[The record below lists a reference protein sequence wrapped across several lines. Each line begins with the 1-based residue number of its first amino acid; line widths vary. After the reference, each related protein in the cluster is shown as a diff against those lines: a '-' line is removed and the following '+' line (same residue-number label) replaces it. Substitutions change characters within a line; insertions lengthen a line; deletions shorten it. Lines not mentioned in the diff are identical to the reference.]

1 MKCLLSGMWS
11 WVVLLVLMGSGR
23 SMGCLEEEKNALLK
37 IKAAFN
43 HPDGSSLPSW
53 QGEDGDCCGWEGV
66 ECDNTTMQVTRLY
79 LNNTREWGLP
89 SPWVIDASLF
99 LPLEELQVLNLRW
112 NSLSELNGVLY
123 LKKLKRLYLSGNY
136 LQRVPS
142 LYKQTSVETQN
153 LSSIQLEGVNLEV
166 LDLYDN
172 YLVNDALAD
181 ITRITS
187 LKALDIS
194 GCELNASKLLEG
206 LCGLRTL
213 EELDIGK
220 NGFWGPLP
228 SCFCNLTSLRTL
240 NVKGNNFSGAIPSC
254 LLHNLKSLEYI
265 GFSGNAF
272 EGSLSLASLAN
283 TSNLEVFD
291 LMDNRNHLEINT
303 EGPTWF
309 ASSQLKVF
317 VLSNCV
323 LNKDANGVIPSFF
336 KQRRDLR
343 RVRLSHSGMRGNFPN
358 WLLDN
363 NVNLEH
369 LQLQGNNLSGALNLP
384 SNLNLD
390 SMRWFDVSANIIEGE
405 LPSWIGFILPNLAYL
420 NFSANLLEGRIPS
433 SMGNMKQLQT
443 LDLSNNGFTGEIPKP
458 LAENSTSLG
467 LLKLSGNNLQGQLPL
482 RLFNL
487 PGLTS
492 LYLDNNHFTG
502 GISHGKLNGSS
513 LRVLDVS
520 NNFLSGTL
528 PNWIGDIEYLKM
540 LVLSSNLLEG
550 PLPLN
555 FCNLH
560 HLVLL
565 DLSSNNLGPN
575 IPPCAN
581 VTIMR
586 FLHLANYTLEGY
598 FPKFLSR
605 ASSIVTLD
613 LRHNAL
619 SGEVPSWIGLLQNLK
634 VLLLQGNNFESS
646 IPSDL
651 CLLKNMSILDLS
663 QNNLSGQIPS
673 CLEDLSFGKDGAS
686 MNAVESSPWL
696 LEDFAFAPTE
706 TPPWLLAFY
715 KYEGRFSFPYWDYLD
730 YTRAKFE
737 LEEVNF
743 MTKRRLESYK
753 GSILRLMSGMDL
765 SQNNLTGFIPPEFG
779 HLSELRAL
787 NLSHN
792 HLTGPIPD
800 MFSNLKNVE
809 SLDLSYNSLIG
820 PIPPQLMELYALSDF
835 RVAHNN
841 LSGRIPD
848 GKFQFGTFD
857 KASYEGNPLLCGTP
871 LTSCDNSSQVPETPP
886 SLNHTREDDSWREAF
901 MWSFAGSYVVAFLGV
916 VLFLCLH
923 PYYRY
928 MLSELVRKLIP
939 SFP

>member
-1 MKCLLSGMWS
+1 
-11 WVVLLVLMGSGR
+11 
-23 SMGCLEEEKNALLK
+23 MGCLEEEKNALLK
-37 IKAAFN
+37 MKAAFN
-43 HPDGSSLPSW
+43 HPNGSSLPSW
-53 QGEDGDCCGWEGV
+53 RGGDGDCCSWEDV
-66 ECDNTTMQVTRLY
+66 VCDDTTSRVTQLHLNHARDLRLSW
-79 LNNTREWGLP
+79 NWI
-89 SPWVIDASLF
+89 IDESLF
-99 LPLEELQVLNLRW
+99 LPLEDLQVLDLSW
-112 NSLSELNGVLY
+112 NFLSELNGVLY
-123 LKKLKRLYLSGNY
+123 LKKLKRLYLSGNN

-166 LDLYDN
+166 LDLYN
-172 YLVNDALAD
+172 NNLVNDALAD

-187 LKALDIS
+187 LKALYINRC
-194 GCELNASKLLEG
+194 GLNASNLLEG
-206 LCGLRTL
+206 LCGLRNL
-213 EELDIGK
+213 EELNINS

-228 SCFCNLTSLRTL
+228 PCFSNLTSLRAL
-240 NVKGNNFSGAIPSC
+240 DVSYNNFSGAIPSC

-283 TSNLEVFD
+283 TSNLEVFH
-291 LMDNRNHLEINT
+291 LIDNRNRLEVNT
-303 EGPTWF
+303 EEPAWF
-309 ASSQLKVF
+309 PSSQLKVF
-317 VLSNCV
+317 RLSNCV
-323 LNKDANGVIPSFF
+323 LNKDTNGVIPSFL
-336 KQRRDLR
+336 KQRRDLIS
-343 RVRLSHSGMRGNFPN
+343 VRLSHNTMRGNFPN

-363 NVNLEH
+363 NVNLVE
-369 LQLQGNNLSGALNLP
+369 LELKANNLSGAFHLP

-390 SMRWFDVSANIIEGE
+390 SMQSFDVSANIFEGG
-405 LPSWIGFILPNLAYL
+405 LPSWIGYILPNLLYL

-433 SMGNMKQLQT
+433 SMGNMKRLDT
-443 LDLSNNGFTGEIPKP
+443 LDLSNNGFAGEIPEP
-458 LAENSTSLG
+458 PAENSTSLR
-467 LLKLSGNNLQGQLPL
+467 LLKLSGNNLQGQLPP

-487 PGLTS
+487 SQLTY
-492 LYLDNNHFTG
+492 LYLDSNRFTW
-502 GISHGKLNGSS
+502 GISPHKLNGYS

-520 NNFLSGTL
+520 NNSLSGTL
-528 PNWIGDIEYLKM
+528 PHWIGDIEYLEM
-540 LVLSSNLLEG
+540 LMLSSNLLEG
-550 PLPLN
+550 PLPLS

-560 HLVLL
+560 HLDLL

-619 SGEVPSWIGLLQNLK
+619 SGEVPSWIGSLRNLK
-634 VLLLQGNNFESS
+634 VLLLQGNNFEGS
-646 IPSDL
+646 IPPDL

-673 CLEDLSFGKDGAS
+673 CLEDLTFGKDGVS
-686 MNAVESSPWL
+686 MNAFDTVEYMWES
-696 LEDFAFAPTE
+696 
-706 TPPWLLAFY
+706 Y
-715 KYEGRFSFPYWDYLD
+715 QIYEGRFNSFHGYYEEDASVYE
-730 YTRAKFE
+730 FE

-765 SQNNLTGFIPPEFG
+765 SQNNLTGFIPPELG

-792 HLTGPIPD
+792 HLTGPIPE
-800 MFSNLKNVE
+800 MFSHLKNVE
-809 SLDLSYNSLIG
+809 SLDMSYNSLIG

-835 RVAHNN
+835 SVAHNN
-841 LSGRIPD
+841 LSGRIPN
-848 GKFQFGTFD
+848 GRFQFGTFD

-871 LTSCDNSSQVPETPP
+871 LTSCDNSNQVLGTPL
-886 SLNHTREDDSWREAF
+886 SFNHTREDDSWREAF
-901 MWSFAGSYVVAFLGV
+901 LWSFAGSYVVAFLGV
-916 VLFLCLH
+916 VLFLYLH

-928 MLSELVRKLIP
+928 MLFELVRKLIP